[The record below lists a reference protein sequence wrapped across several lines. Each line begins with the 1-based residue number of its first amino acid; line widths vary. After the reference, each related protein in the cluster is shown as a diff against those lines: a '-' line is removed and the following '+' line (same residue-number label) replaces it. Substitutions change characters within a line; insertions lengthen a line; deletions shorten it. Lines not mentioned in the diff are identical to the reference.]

1 MDVEDLYDEFG
12 NYIGPELSDSE
23 SDASEPKDHPKPEQ
37 SIPNQNG
44 EDHVDTSAHRKVSSK
59 LLLVEDAMPRGLE
72 TGNQD
77 DSQAIVLAEDKQY
90 YPSAEEVFGPDT
102 EVLIE
107 EEDAQGIS
115 EPIIAPMVEPSSGL
129 HESQDTIPPAR
140 YSRKFLTDAV
150 LPYPSLLRNVAL
162 IGHLHHGK
170 TSFVDMLFEATHE
183 MPWQDLDDRDLPV
196 RYMDTR
202 RDEQQLKVSIKS
214 TASTFLMQ
222 NSTEKSYG
230 ITVLDTPG
238 HVNFLDESVAAMN
251 LVDGVVVFVDVVEG
265 VMMGT
270 DVLLRRAALMC
281 LDIVLVISKIDRL
294 CLELRLPP
302 ADAYH
307 KIRNII
313 DTVNDILQPYE
324 VPPLSPTRGNV
335 AFSSSSE
342 GICFTLPQFA
352 QVYVECAGG
361 MDKFPLNAS
370 QLSIRLWGEVYYD
383 VQTRKFSKKPGPGT
397 DVRTFVSFVLEPF
410 YKLHTAVLSH
420 DVEDLTEYLKRNKLL
435 ASTRTNA
442 PPGCDIALFG
452 SGVYRSALDGDLK
465 AQLKHVSK
473 NVFGMG
479 NMVGF
484 VEMVVRHIKS
494 PADAASRKIG
504 ALYGYEKMGSE
515 ESRLSWFSS
524 TSTCSTEA
532 TSPLSAFVGKLIP
545 DEKALHFDCLV
556 RILNSTIK
564 KGENI
569 RILGNSY
576 DKDTNAEDQSLG
588 KVADIFVPCGRFK
601 INVEKASAGQ
611 VVLIR
616 GIDSTVFK
624 SATLVSPTHPA
635 SSDAFIFRPLQ
646 EYIPTAVMK
655 VAVEP
660 VRPSELPK
668 MISSLRQCVNSY
680 PGLVT
685 KVEETGEHTLIGSG
699 ELYMDCVLRD
709 LRQFFARIEV
719 KVSDPVVPFAE
730 TVLETSA
737 LKCYAETQNKQ
748 NKMVMIA
755 EPLEESIMKALDNG
769 VLAKNN
775 NSPDALRE
783 YGWDALASKSLWTF
797 GPDRARGP
805 NALLN
810 DVLIEDSRLKADLVR
825 NSIVQGFCWAVRE
838 GPLADEPV
846 RGVKVRLLD
855 TNISETQEGR
865 SAAQVIPTCRRVVYS
880 SILTATPRLMEP
892 VYVSEVICA
901 PECTNVVHTLV
912 GKRRGA
918 VISEA
923 DVPGTP
929 LKRLIVH
936 MPVLESVGFET
947 DLRSL
952 TYGSAFCMQLFDH
965 WSVLPGDP
973 LDKSIPLPT
982 LHISGRA
989 ELARECM
996 VKTRRRKGMPDD
1008 VSITK
1013 YFDDPLLVELA
1024 ADNEVLRQFL

>member
-1 MDVEDLYDEFG
+1 MDVEELYDEFG
-12 NYIGPELSDSE
+12 NYIGPELSDTDSNTSQHE
-23 SDASEPKDHPKPEQ
+23 DNPILEQAGPHHSSD
-37 SIPNQNG
+37 
-44 EDHVDTSAHRKVSSK
+44 DHVDVSARGQTSTK
-59 LLLVEDAMPRGLE
+59 LLLEQDDASKPQTE
-72 TGNQD
+72 IEV

-90 YPSAEEVFGPDT
+90 YPSAEDVFGPDT

-115 EPIIAPMVEPSSGL
+115 EPIIAPIVVPSSGL
-129 HESQDTIPPAR
+129 HESQDSIPPTK
-140 YSRKFLTDAV
+140 YNRKFLTDAV
-150 LPYPSLLRNVAL
+150 LPYPRLLRNIAL
-162 IGHLHHGK
+162 VGHLHHGK
-170 TSFVDMLFEATHE
+170 TSFVDMLFEATHD
-183 MPWQDLDDRDLPV
+183 MPWENFDDRDLPV

-238 HVNFLDESVAAMN
+238 HVNFLDESVAAMS
-251 LVDGVVVFVDVVEG
+251 LVDGVVVLVDVVEG
-265 VMMGT
+265 IMMGT
-270 DVLLRRAALMC
+270 DVLLRRAALMR
-281 LDIVLVISKIDRL
+281 LDVVLVISKIDRL

-302 ADAYH
+302 TDAYH

-313 DTVNDILQPYE
+313 DSVNDILEPYD
-324 VPPLSPTRGNV
+324 VPSLSPTRGNV
-335 AFSSSSE
+335 AFSSATE

-352 QVYVECAGG
+352 QVYIDCAGG
-361 MDKFPLNAS
+361 AEALPLKAS
-370 QLSIRLWGEVYYD
+370 QLSIRLWGDVYFDPY
-383 VQTRKFSKKPGPGT
+383 TRRFSKKAAPGA

-420 DVEDLTEYLKRNKLL
+420 DIEDLTEYLQRNKLMVSKKTDIP
-435 ASTRTNA
+435 ASRN
-442 PPGCDIALFG
+442 PVLFG
-452 SGVYRSALDGDLK
+452 NGIRRNALDGDLK
-465 AQLKHVSK
+465 AQLKHVNK
-473 NVFGMG
+473 NAFGMG
-479 NMVGF
+479 SMTGF
-484 VEMVVRHIKS
+484 VEMLVRHVKS
-494 PADAASRKIG
+494 PEDAAQRKLE
-504 ALYGYEKMGSE
+504 AMYGSGTMDSGEN
-515 ESRLSWFSS
+515 RQSWLLS
-524 TSTCSTEA
+524 TSMCSTEA

-545 DEKALHFDCLV
+545 DEKGLHFDCLV
-556 RILNSTIK
+556 RILNSK
-564 KGENI
+564 VRKGETV

-576 DKDTNAEDQSLG
+576 DKDTNDEDQSLG
-588 KVADIFVPCGRFK
+588 KVSDVFVPCGRFK
-601 INVEKASAGQ
+601 INVDEASAGQ
-611 VVLIR
+611 IVLIR

-624 SATLVSPTHPA
+624 SATLVSATHPA

-646 EYIPTAVMK
+646 ENIPKPVVK
-655 VAVEP
+655 VSVEP

-680 PGLVT
+680 PGLTT
-685 KVEETGEHTLIGSG
+685 KVEETGEHTLLGSG

-709 LRQFFARIEV
+709 LRESFASIEV

-748 NKMVMIA
+748 NKIVMIA
-755 EPLEESIMKALDNG
+755 EPLEESIMKSLENG
-769 VLAKNN
+769 ILAKNHN
-775 NSPDALRE
+775 APEVLRE
-783 YGWDALASKSLWTF
+783 CGWDALASKSLWTF
-797 GPDRARGP
+797 GPNKLKGP

-855 TNISETQEGR
+855 TTIADTQTGR

-892 VYVSEVICA
+892 IYVSEVICA
-901 PECTNVVHTLV
+901 PESMNVLHTLV
-912 GKRRGA
+912 GKRRGT

-929 LKRLIVH
+929 LKRVVLH
-936 MPVLESVGFET
+936 MPVLESFGFET
-947 DLRSL
+947 ELRNL
-952 TYGSAFCMQLFDH
+952 TYGSAFCLQLFDH
-965 WSVLPGDP
+965 WSVVPGDP
-973 LDKSIPLPT
+973 LDKSISLPT
-982 LHISGRA
+982 LHVAGRA

>member
-1 MDVEDLYDEFG
+1 MDVEELYDEFG

-23 SDASEPKDHPKPEQ
+23 SDASLHDDNPKPEQ
-37 SIPNQNG
+37 TTPQENG
-44 EDHVDTSAHRKVSSK
+44 EDHVDASANGQTSSNVLFNLDAASRKPQEIEV
-59 LLLVEDAMPRGLE
+59 
-72 TGNQD
+72 

-115 EPIIAPMVEPSSGL
+115 EPLIAPIVEPSSGL
-129 HESQDTIPPAR
+129 HESQDTIPPAKH
-140 YSRKFLTDAV
+140 SRKFLTDAV
-150 LPYPSLLRNVAL
+150 LPYPPLIRNVAL
-162 IGHLHHGK
+162 VGHLHHGK
-170 TSFVDMLFEATHE
+170 TSFVDMLFEATHD
-183 MPWQDLDDRDLPV
+183 MPWKSLDDRDVPV

-214 TASTFLMQ
+214 TAATFLMQ
-222 NSTEKSYG
+222 NSTDKSYG

-238 HVNFLDESVAAMN
+238 HINFLDEAIAAMN
-251 LVDGVVVFVDVVEG
+251 LVDGVVVLVDVAEG

-270 DVLLRRAALMC
+270 DVLLRRAALMR
-281 LDIVLVISKIDRL
+281 LDIILLISKIDRL
-294 CLELRLPP
+294 CLELRVPP
-302 ADAYH
+302 MDAYH
-307 KIRNII
+307 KIRDII
-313 DTVNDILQPYE
+313 DTVNDILEPYD
-324 VPPLSPTRGNV
+324 VPPLSPSRGNV
-335 AFSSSSE
+335 AFSSATE
-342 GICFTLPQFA
+342 GVCFTLKQFA
-352 QVYVECAGG
+352 QVYIDEAGG
-361 MDKFPLNAS
+361 VAEFPLSAS
-370 QLSIRLWGEVYYD
+370 QLSIRLWGDVYFD
-383 VQTRKFSKKPGPGT
+383 QQSRKFSKKPGPGA
-397 DVRTFVSFVLEPF
+397 DVRTFVSFVLEPL

-420 DVEDLTEYLKRNKLL
+420 DVEDLTEYLQRNKLL
-435 ASTRTNA
+435 ASKRVAVPLGRNSV
-442 PPGCDIALFG
+442 LFG
-452 SGVYRSALDGDLK
+452 GGIRRSALDGDLK
-465 AQLKHVSK
+465 AQLKHVGK

-479 NMVGF
+479 SMTGF
-484 VEMVVRHIKS
+484 VDMLVRHVKS
-494 PADAASRKIG
+494 PEDAAQRK
-504 ALYGYEKMGSE
+504 LRTMYGYESMDSD
-515 ESRLSWFSS
+515 ESRESWFSS
-524 TSTCSTEA
+524 TCTCSTDA
-532 TSPLSAFVGKLIP
+532 KSPLSAFVGKLIP
-545 DEKALHFDCLV
+545 DEKGLHFDCLV
-556 RILNSTIK
+556 RILNSSIR
-564 KGENI
+564 KGGSV
-569 RILGNSY
+569 RILGNSF
-576 DKDTNAEDQSLG
+576 DKDSNEEDQSLG

-601 INVEKASAGQ
+601 ISLDVAKAGQ
-611 VVLIR
+611 IVLIR

-624 SATLVSPTHPA
+624 SATLVSATHPA

-646 EYIPTAVMK
+646 EHIPTAVVK
-655 VAVEP
+655 VSVEP

-685 KVEETGEHTLIGSG
+685 KVEETGEHTLLGSG

-709 LRQFFARIEV
+709 LREAFASIEV

-737 LKCYAETQNKQ
+737 LKCYAETQNKK
-748 NKMVMIA
+748 NKITMIA

-769 VLAKNN
+769 ILAKNH
-775 NSPDALRE
+775 NSPEALRE
-783 YGWDALASKSLWTF
+783 CGWDALASKSLWTF
-797 GPDRARGP
+797 GPDKSKGP

-810 DVLIEDSRLKADLVR
+810 DVLIEDYRLKADLIR

-846 RGVKVRLLD
+846 RGVKVRLLNTTISD
-855 TNISETQEGR
+855 TQTGR

-901 PECTNVVHTLV
+901 PESANVLHAIA
-912 GKRRGA
+912 GKRRGT
-918 VISEA
+918 VIAEA

-929 LKRLIVH
+929 LKRMILH
-936 MPVLESVGFET
+936 MPVLESFGFET
-947 DLRSL
+947 ELRSL
-952 TYGSAFCMQLFDH
+952 TYGSAFCLQLFDH
-965 WSVLPGDP
+965 WSVVPGDP

-982 LHISGRA
+982 LHVAGRA